1 MLAWFI
7 YITYFKVF
15 TDFGLK
21 DFTFYMATAYLLF
34 GILLLAGGFMQ
45 KPTLTVIS
53 GLVIFILPIVQL
65 IRVFPEEPGQ
75 VMLQYLIPMAAGFF
89 FFTSGNHN

>member
-7 YITYFKVF
+7 YITYFEVF
-15 TDFGLK
+15 TGFVLK

-45 KPTLTVIS
+45 KPTLTVIQDWSFLYCPLCNSS
-53 GLVIFILPIVQL
+53 GSFRRTRPGPASVPDSDGSGILLLHQW
-65 IRVFPEEPGQ
+65 EP
-75 VMLQYLIPMAAGFF
+75 Y
-89 FFTSGNHN
+89 